1 MKVLVLGGTRFVGR
15 AIVEEAIQRGHDLTI
30 FHRGESNPGL
40 FPNQA
45 TVQGDRE
52 KDLARLGDQ
61 NWDAVIDTC
70 GYVPRIVRY
79 SADFLRDRVKRYAF
93 ISTISVFKDTSTI
106 GIDENGTLFGA
117 ADLEDPST
125 EQITGGSYG
134 PLKVL
139 CEEIVQ
145 KAYGDRGV
153 VIRPGLVVGPHDP
166 TDRFTYWVSRIAEGG
181 EALVPGRPD
190 RPNQFI
196 DARDLAN
203 FTMDAIEGEQ
213 AGVFNATGPA
223 SPHTMDT
230 IVTTCREVAKSDARF
245 VWIEEAFLTDR
256 KVEPWSHLPLWLPE
270 TADNAGFFHI
280 DCSRGIAAGLA
291 FRPLSETVRDT
302 LAWVGSRPDDY
313 TWKAGLAR
321 DRERELLAEWKRT
334 KGTA

>member
-1 MKVLVLGGTRFVGR
+1 MKLLVLGGTRFVGR
-15 AIVEEAIQRGHDLTI
+15 AIVDEAVRRGHELTI

-40 FPNQA
+40 FPDQT

-52 KDLARLGDQ
+52 KDLGLLGDGK
-61 NWDAVIDTC
+61 WDAVIDTC

-79 SADFLRDRVKRYAF
+79 SVDFLRDRVKRYAF
-93 ISTISVFKDTSTI
+93 ISTISVFKDTSTP
-106 GIDENGTLFGA
+106 GINENGTLYGA
-117 ADLEDPST
+117 ADLEDPAT

-139 CEEIVQ
+139 CENVVQDAYAERALIV
-145 KAYGDRGV
+145 
-153 VIRPGLVVGPHDP
+153 RPGLVVGPHDP

-181 EALVPGRPD
+181 EVLVPGRRE

-203 FTMDAIEGEQ
+203 FTLDAIE
-213 AGVFNATGPA
+213 ANRDGVYNATGPA
-223 SPHTMDT
+223 APHTMDA
-230 IVTTCREVAKSDARF
+230 IVNTCREVAKSDARF
-245 VWIEEAFLTDR
+245 EWVDESFLTER

-270 TADNAGFFHI
+270 SPDNAGFFHI
-280 DCSRGIAAGLA
+280 DCSRGIAHGLA

-302 LAWVGSRPDDY
+302 LAWAGSRPDDY
-313 TWKAGLAR
+313 AWKAGL
-321 DRERELLAEWKRT
+321 DRKREQELLGEWKRT